1 MEQRLFRGELAM
13 IRTISFS
20 LLITTAASVAAE
32 RVPLP
37 AALLGDWCLIPT
49 QGGTPD
55 LYQRAKS
62 HEACYTSWIDIRQ
75 DGYEGQDGTDGPKMA
90 CRIISSTVE
99 IIPDFHNPSSKY
111 ANSPNF
117 SDHYTIRSLCR
128 GEGFSWQEKNIFYVE
143 KGLLIVE
150 RGSRPTR

>member
-1 MEQRLFRGELAM
+1 M

-99 IIPDFHNPSSKY
+99 IIPDFQNPSSKY